1 MEEIDKRMATDA
13 AAAFYLSIVIPAYG
27 EESYRQHVA
36 SIFVYLTQQTYTA
49 EIIVVDDGSH
59 DATSQIVA
67 PLCGKVP
74 PVHLLQNGRNR
85 GKGLSVRHGFLHACG
100 LLTPIEEVE
109 KLFVALSEP
118 CDIAIASRMLSG
130 SRVEVYQ
137 PWYRENMERLFNVLV
152 RVLPVVPRVSSPGCE
167 ISLCSAER
175 ALNCL

>member
-1 MEEIDKRMATDA
+1 MATDA

-74 PVHLLQNGRNR
+74 LLCTSSRT
-85 GKGLSVRHGFLHACG
+85 A
-100 LLTPIEEVE
+100 
-109 KLFVALSEP
+109 
-118 CDIAIASRMLSG
+118 AIAAKG
-130 SRVEVYQ
+130 SAYGMDFCM
-137 PWYRENMERLFNVLV
+137 PAG
-152 RVLPVVPRVSSPGCE
+152 S
-167 ISLCSAER
+167 
-175 ALNCL
+175 